1 MSAITQLSEEAASVR
16 FVLGGGVWGYKDDGR
31 GESGQMAQADRQ
43 IALETKAKC
52 LEASGPQIHQWQS
65 EALVPS

>member
-1 MSAITQLSEEAASVR
+1 M
-16 FVLGGGVWGYKDDGR
+16 WGYKDDGR

-52 LEASGPQIHQWQS
+52 LEASGPQIYPWQL
-65 EALVPS
+65 EALVSS